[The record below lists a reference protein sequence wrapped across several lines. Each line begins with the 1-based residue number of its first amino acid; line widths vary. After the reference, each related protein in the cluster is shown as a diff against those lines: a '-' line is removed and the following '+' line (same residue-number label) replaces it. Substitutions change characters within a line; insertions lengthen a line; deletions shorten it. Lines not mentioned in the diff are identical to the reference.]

1 MESFFRGI
9 IRFRFLVIALVLGC
23 TGLAWVQLGNL
34 RFESDAD
41 AMLPPSD
48 PVIGYNDLVEDRF
61 GIRDL
66 IIVGVLNDNPAE
78 NGVFNPRTL
87 GIVKEFSEQIARLPG
102 IKAVR
107 DEDVASIATLD
118 NITGTVDGMAVRPFM
133 ADVPRT
139 AEALKALQQALFHN
153 PMYVNWVVSED
164 STGLLIMARMEP
176 AGGTQE
182 GLVRRAAVYRT
193 IRDMIA
199 AKKATGVPEVFHV
212 AGRGALEVTFEEEG
226 RRDLETFMPLI
237 FGVIVIILYLTYRS
251 LRGVLLPL
259 AVVVVSVIWALGL
272 MAALDVPLYFVST
285 MMPVILMAVGV
296 ADGIHI
302 LSRYYDALLEQ
313 PDISADDA
321 VLVAMQEMWQPVMFT
336 SLTTAA
342 GFLSFLTAAMLPFR
356 YFGVFTGIGVL
367 AAMVF
372 SLTFFPAMLSLLPP
386 KVSRGLRSQMSR
398 RGDLAATGWAAQMLS
413 YVGRG
418 VARRPLMVWI
428 PAVLVAGASLI
439 GVQRIVV
446 DSSSIQL
453 LDPSSPVRLGD
464 ESLREKFQGTLPLYI
479 AIEGHA
485 PDLLKDP
492 VLLEQLDRLQAVA
505 EQDPIVGGSLSIA
518 EYIKR
523 MHRVMNEDRPEM
535 EVVPTSQELIAQYLL
550 LYAFSGDPD
559 DFDEVVD
566 YDYQHANV
574 MVYLRSD
581 STQHVLRV
589 VERIQDFAM
598 HEFGQRTTSE
608 SSESSSASKGDF
620 QESPFVRFGMWLVGM
635 RPTVIG
641 WETNQ
646 GFRIGFA
653 GNGYISNRFNELVVA
668 GQVTSLVTSLGAV
681 FLLSAL
687 MFRSWTA
694 GLINVL
700 PISLVML
707 FSFGLLGLLNIPLE
721 VGKAFAASIVIGVGI
736 DYTIHFLNKYRV
748 NVRAG
753 QTDPEQITVMT
764 MTTSGK
770 AIFFNALVVIGGFLV
785 FLSSHFR
792 PNFYLGAMMA
802 LNMGAC
808 LLVSMTVLPAI
819 LNRFRPGFVFGPK
832 QRPGRPESEAKG

>member
-1 MESFFRGI
+1 MSKSS
-9 IRFRFLVIALVLGC
+9 
-23 TGLAWVQLGNL
+23 Q
-34 RFESDAD
+34 S
-41 AMLPPSD
+41 
-48 PVIGYNDLVEDRF
+48 
-61 GIRDL
+61 
-66 IIVGVLNDNPAE
+66 
-78 NGVFNPRTL
+78 
-87 GIVKEFSEQIARLPG
+87 RLPGYG

-259 AVVVVSVIWALGL
+259 AVVVVSVILGL

-439 GVQRIVV
+439 GVATDRSGFVV
-446 DSSSIQL
+446 HSAVGSVQ
-453 LDPSSPVRLGD
+453 SSPAWG
-464 ESLREKFQGTLPLYI
+464 
-479 AIEGHA
+479 
-485 PDLLKDP
+485 
-492 VLLEQLDRLQAVA
+492 
-505 EQDPIVGGSLSIA
+505 
-518 EYIKR
+518 
-523 MHRVMNEDRPEM
+523 
-535 EVVPTSQELIAQYLL
+535 
-550 LYAFSGDPD
+550 
-559 DFDEVVD
+559 
-566 YDYQHANV
+566 
-574 MVYLRSD
+574 
-581 STQHVLRV
+581 
-589 VERIQDFAM
+589 
-598 HEFGQRTTSE
+598 
-608 SSESSSASKGDF
+608 
-620 QESPFVRFGMWLVGM
+620 
-635 RPTVIG
+635 
-641 WETNQ
+641 
-646 GFRIGFA
+646 
-653 GNGYISNRFNELVVA
+653 
-668 GQVTSLVTSLGAV
+668 
-681 FLLSAL
+681 
-687 MFRSWTA
+687 
-694 GLINVL
+694 
-700 PISLVML
+700 
-707 FSFGLLGLLNIPLE
+707 
-721 VGKAFAASIVIGVGI
+721 
-736 DYTIHFLNKYRV
+736 
-748 NVRAG
+748 
-753 QTDPEQITVMT
+753 
-764 MTTSGK
+764 
-770 AIFFNALVVIGGFLV
+770 
-785 FLSSHFR
+785 
-792 PNFYLGAMMA
+792 
-802 LNMGAC
+802 
-808 LLVSMTVLPAI
+808 
-819 LNRFRPGFVFGPK
+819 
-832 QRPGRPESEAKG
+832 